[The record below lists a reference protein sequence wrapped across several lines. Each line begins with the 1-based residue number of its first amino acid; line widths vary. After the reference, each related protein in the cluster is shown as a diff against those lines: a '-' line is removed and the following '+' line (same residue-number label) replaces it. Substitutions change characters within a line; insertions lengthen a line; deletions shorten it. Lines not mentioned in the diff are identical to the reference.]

1 MISFLV
7 TPRVSALAGCDNNE
21 ANATRELEES
31 NGETSKPDIHNL
43 ASVEAD
49 DKSVE
54 TSKIISEQADEVT
67 DAHLE
72 TNIALPEEAESRI
85 KKSVAK
91 NVDKSKEANITAME
105 QSDVD
110 TGLQAEPTADHVE
123 QLEVPEVPDQKSTE
137 HESII
142 SSDDQEEI
150 VREISAIEGADMSFE
165 VTGEEGKPSIQ
176 VLDDTSKIVGNEC
189 NTNASEHQ
197 ADIKERSSP
206 GKSVSENSDS
216 VVDLEKVKE
225 MKSMETTLLG
235 AARQAQ
241 EQQTPMSLITAH
253 FQVINEASSSST
265 SSPTASIV
273 QGNLPSSPSI
283 WSDYLVRDQEQ
294 ECTNESDLVIFI
306 NNRGSTTDVVN
317 NKQTVGIVNGST
329 KVVNGTSLVKR
340 EATPLLVKSVKV
352 RESTGFPPSEEL
364 RVLPSDES
372 FSWANEN
379 YNSVQ
384 RSIDVWSFVLSLRV
398 RVLLDN
404 ANTLFNLIS
413 SSIGYLLFYVLYM
426 GFGNLGFFMTAKSMC
441 LILFLM
447 YCDAVEYT

>member
-123 QLEVPEVPDQKSTE
+123 HLEVPEVPDQKSTE

-150 VREISAIEGADMSFE
+150 VREISAIEGADMSSE

-176 VLDDTSKIVGNEC
+176 VLDDTSKIVGNEY
-189 NTNASEHQ
+189 
-197 ADIKERSSP
+197 
-206 GKSVSENSDS
+206 S

-306 NNRGSTTDVVN
+306 NNR
-317 NKQTVGIVNGST
+317 
-329 KVVNGTSLVKR
+329 
-340 EATPLLVKSVKV
+340 
-352 RESTGFPPSEEL
+352 
-364 RVLPSDES
+364 
-372 FSWANEN
+372 
-379 YNSVQ
+379 
-384 RSIDVWSFVLSLRV
+384 
-398 RVLLDN
+398 
-404 ANTLFNLIS
+404 
-413 SSIGYLLFYVLYM
+413 
-426 GFGNLGFFMTAKSMC
+426 
-441 LILFLM
+441 
-447 YCDAVEYT
+447 